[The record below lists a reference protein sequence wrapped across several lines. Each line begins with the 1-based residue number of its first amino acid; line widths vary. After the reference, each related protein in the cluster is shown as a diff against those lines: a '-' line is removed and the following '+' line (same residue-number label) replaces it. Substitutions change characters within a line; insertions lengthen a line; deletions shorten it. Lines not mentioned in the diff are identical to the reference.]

1 MSFSSNKAMQE
12 CSPMSAMLRARGSGT
27 DDPKGKVD
35 GVHLQAMN
43 VLAVHHGLAKEPLCR
58 PTRSLR

>member
-1 MSFSSNKAMQE
+1 MQE